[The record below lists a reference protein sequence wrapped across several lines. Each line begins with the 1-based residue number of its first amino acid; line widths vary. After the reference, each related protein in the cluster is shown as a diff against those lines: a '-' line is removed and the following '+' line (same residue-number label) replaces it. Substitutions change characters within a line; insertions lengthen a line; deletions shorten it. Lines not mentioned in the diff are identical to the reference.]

1 MCRSPWTDVM
11 KNINIKGIVIN
22 DKEMKIRQYAND
34 KQILLGGTEQS
45 LRKRLQLVA
54 KFYKL

>member
-1 MCRSPWTDVM
+1 MCRSPWTDVK

-22 DKEMKIRQYAND
+22 NKEMKIRQYAND
-34 KQILLGGTEQS
+34 TQILLDGTEQS
-45 LRKRLQLVA
+45 LRKRLQLVE